1 MIDDD
6 FIPIDGRTQQK
17 KEDDDNISLINI
29 DIPDYDDSD
38 NDAVTIED
46 VLELSVTTNT
56 SKNPFIV
63 TIEDVLEPPTIN
75 QGPPLPTPKTL
86 DVDINALSDN
96 ILKNLRHVDNRN
108 LQNLIDDDFIPI
120 DDRTQQEREDDD
132 KTRSNNKTFH

>member
-38 NDAVTIED
+38 NDAVT
-46 VLELSVTTNT
+46 TNT

-63 TIEDVLEPPTIN
+63 TIEDVLEPTTIN
-75 QGPPLPTPKTL
+75 QAPPLPTLKTL

-96 ILKNLRHVDNRN
+96 ILKNLRPVDNRN